1 MHHYEYENGIFLFH
15 RDLRIQDNIGL
26 IQTIK
31 KCKTI
36 YAVFIFTPEQ
46 VGSSNPYKSNNAVQ
60 FMIESLQELNDEI
73 HKHSI
78 NSNGKLNVLYGNTNK
93 VMKECINK
101 WNIQYVCFN
110 KDYTPYA
117 IERDDKLS
125 QLCEKMKVTCEMAH
139 DYYIYEPGSIHNST
153 GNPYQKFTPFYNT
166 VKSIKPP
173 LPQLLHINKLPF
185 VSSNIQNIS
194 ISLQQAMTKFAKLNQ
209 HILSHGGRKN
219 GLEVL
224 KNATKT
230 QKHYS
235 KTHDVLSIP
244 TSLLSPYIKFGCVS
258 IREVF
263 HQFRHIKDLVRQLIW
278 REFYI
283 NILYA
288 YPHVLGHAMKPN
300 YNKIRWRTNA
310 RYLNAWKTG
319 TTGFPIVDAGM
330 RQMNTTGYMHNR
342 ARLIVASFLT
352 KTLLIDWR
360 EGEQYFAQ
368 KLVDYDP
375 ASNNGNWQWIA
386 STGADS
392 QPYFRIFNPYHQSE
406 EVDEDAIYIKTW
418 IPELRDVPAKEI
430 HNWDKYCSNYNGNKN
445 KIHYP
450 APIVDYSVQ
459 KEKAIEMYSSIF

>member
-1 MHHYEYENGIFLFH
+1 MQKYENGLFLFH
-15 RDLRIQDNIGL
+15 RDLRIHDNTGL

-31 KCKTI
+31 KCNSV

-46 VGSSNPYKSNNAVQ
+46 VGSANPYKSNNSVQ
-60 FMIESLQELNDEI
+60 FMIESLHDLNEQT
-73 HKHSI
+73 
-78 NSNGKLNVLYGNTNK
+78 NNKLHIFYGNTNK
-93 VMKECINK
+93 VIKECIKK
-101 WNIQYVCFN
+101 WNIQYLCFN

-117 IERDDKLS
+117 IERDDSLS
-125 QLCEKMKVTCEMAH
+125 QLCEKMKIKCEMAS
-139 DYYIYEPGSIHNST
+139 DYYMYEPGSILNGT
-153 GNPYQKFTPFYNT
+153 GSSYQKFTPFYNT
-166 VKSIKPP
+166 VKSIKPT
-173 LPQLLHINKLPF
+173 LPQTINKK
-185 VSSNIQNIS
+185 NINFKKGGHTENKT
-194 ISLQQAMTKFAKLNQ
+194 ISLQDAMSKFTKINI
-209 HILSHGGRKN
+209 HILSHGGRED
-219 GLEVL
+219 GLKVL
-224 KNATKT
+224 DSALKT

-235 KTHDVLSIP
+235 KTRDILSIP

-263 HQFRHIKDLVRQLIW
+263 HKFRSIKDLVRQLIW

-288 YPHVLGHAMKPN
+288 HPHVLGHAMKPN

-310 RYLNAWKTG
+310 RYLHAWKTG

-360 EGEQYFAQ
+360 EGEQYFSQ

-392 QPYFRIFNPYHQSE
+392 QPYFRIFNPYNQSA

-418 IPELRDVPAKEI
+418 IPELKDVPAKEI
-430 HNWDKYCSNYNGNKN
+430 HNWDKYHTEYKN
-445 KIHYP
+445 KINYP
-450 APIVDYSVQ
+450 SPIVDYSLQ

>member
-1 MHHYEYENGIFLFH
+1 MHKYEYENGIFLFH

-31 KCKTI
+31 KCKSI

-46 VGSSNPYKSNNAVQ
+46 VGSANPYKSNNSVQ
-60 FMIESLQELNDEI
+60 FMIESLQDLNEQT
-73 HKHSI
+73 HK
-78 NSNGKLNVLYGNTNK
+78 KLNVFYGNTNK
-93 VMKECINK
+93 VMKECIKK

-117 IERDDKLS
+117 IERDDSLS
-125 QLCEKMKVTCEMAH
+125 QLCEKMNVKCEMTL
-139 DYYIYEPGSIHNST
+139 DYYMYEPGSIHNST
-153 GNPYQKFTPFYNT
+153 GQTYQKFTPYYNT
-166 VKSIKPP
+166 VKSIKPQ
-173 LPQLLHINKLPF
+173 LPQSVHTPSF
-185 VSSNIQNIS
+185 VSSNIPNYS
-194 ISLQQAMTKFAKLNQ
+194 ISLQEAMTKFTKINKN
-209 HILSHGGRKN
+209 ILSQGGRSA
-219 GLEVL
+219 GLKVL
-224 KNATKT
+224 DSALKT

-235 KTHDVLSIP
+235 KTRDILSIH

-263 HQFRHIKDLVRQLIW
+263 HKFRTIKDLTRQLIW
-278 REFYI
+278 REFYM
-283 NILYA
+283 NILYSH
-288 YPHVLGHAMKPN
+288 PHVLGHAMKPN

-310 RYLNAWKTG
+310 RYLHAWKTG
-319 TTGFPIVDAGM
+319 NTGFPIVDAGM
-330 RQMNTTGYMHNR
+330 RQLNTTGYMHNR

-392 QPYFRIFNPYHQSE
+392 QPYFRIFNPYNQSA

-418 IPELRDVPAKEI
+418 IPELKDIPAKEI
-430 HNWDKYCSNYNGNKN
+430 HNWDKYHTEY

-450 APIVDYSVQ
+450 APIVDYSLQ